1 MPLQANTDF
10 MPSLS
15 SKKPQEKRDSKEP
28 SVLACNGIRKAQ
40 FLSLFPDAPAFRLR
54 QFEAALFDSS
64 FRDFSDIS
72 NMPFQMREVLQ
83 AKMIWLSVKE
93 VQVFE
98 SAKKDT
104 YKAVVAVEGPL
115 RQSSSEVRGKRIET
129 VLMKNA
135 RDQWTVC
142 VSSQIG
148 CAMACTFCAT
158 GTMGFTRS
166 LTADEIVDQVR
177 FWNIFLRK
185 RPELSQRISNVVFMG
200 MGEPLA
206 NYDNVKESLRL
217 LLAYTDIGVTRIT
230 VSTVGLLPMLRKLL
244 DDAGW
249 PAVRLA
255 VSVHSADAATRKSM
269 MPSSFDTFLDDL
281 VQWTADYFRKFDS
294 RRRHLTFEYVMLSRV
309 NDTDMHAEAL
319 IRFAERVGNV
329 RINLIP
335 YNFTG
340 SVYRDSLPGDFAR
353 FEQKLQDANVTVTRR
368 RTMGDDIA
376 AACGQLIVEKG

>member
-1 MPLQANTDF
+1 MSPL
-10 MPSLS
+10 SRI
-15 SKKPQEKRDSKEP
+15 EKFK
-28 SVLACNGIRKAQ
+28 
-40 FLSLFPDAPAFRLR
+40 SLFPSAPGFRLKQMEEALFSPAF
-54 QFEAALFDSS
+54 SS
-64 FRDFSDIS
+64 FADVS
-72 NMPFQMREVLQ
+72 NMPLAMREMLVRE
-83 AKMIWLSVKE
+83 IPWLSVKE

-104 YKAVVAVEGPL
+104 FKAVVEVEDIP
-115 RQSSSEVRGKRIET
+115 QPGKIGGAAKRVET

-135 RDQWTVC
+135 RGQWTVC

-158 GTMGFTRS
+158 GTMGLTRN

-177 FWNIFLRK
+177 FWNIFLDK
-185 RPELSQRISNVVFMG
+185 RPDLPERISNVVFMG

-206 NYDNVKESLRL
+206 NYDNVKEALRL
-217 LLAYTDIGVTRIT
+217 LLIYTDIGMTRIT
-230 VSTVGLLPMLRKLL
+230 VSTVGLLPMLKKLL
-244 DDAGW
+244 NDPAW

-255 VSVHSADAATRKSM
+255 VSLHSADSDTRKQM
-269 MPSSFDTFLDDL
+269 MPSSYDGFLDGL
-281 VQWTADYFRKFDS
+281 AKWTEEYFQKFES
-294 RRRHLTFEYVMLSRV
+294 RRRHLTFEYVMLSKV
-309 NDTDMHAEAL
+309 NDTDKHAEAL
-319 IRFAERVGNV
+319 IQFARRVGKV

-353 FEQKLQDANVTVTRR
+353 FQEQLEQAGVVVTRR

-376 AACGQLIVEKG
+376 AACGQLIVEKNKASE

>member
-1 MPLQANTDF
+1 MP
-10 MPSLS
+10 PLS
-15 SKKPQEKRDSKEP
+15 RAEKFK
-28 SVLACNGIRKAQ
+28 N
-40 FLSLFPDAPAFRLR
+40 LFPTAPSFRLR
-54 QFEAALFDSS
+54 QMEEALFSPIFKS
-64 FRDFSDIS
+64 FSDVS
-72 NMPFQMREVLQ
+72 NMPLSMRETLVRE
-83 AKMIWLSVKE
+83 IPWLSVKE

-104 YKAVVAVEGPL
+104 FKAVVET
-115 RQSSSEVRGKRIET
+115 EDGKRIET

-135 RDQWTVC
+135 RGQWTVC
-142 VSSQIG
+142 VSSQVG

-158 GTMGFTRS
+158 GTMGLTRN

-177 FWNIFLRK
+177 FWNIFLAM
-185 RPELSQRISNVVFMG
+185 RPDLSERISNVVFMG

-217 LLAYTDIGVTRIT
+217 LLAYTDIGLTRIT

-244 DDAGW
+244 GDPSW

-255 VSVHSADAATRKSM
+255 VSLHSADSDTRKRM
-269 MPSSFDTFLDDL
+269 MPTSYDGFLDGL
-281 VQWTADYFRKFDS
+281 AQWTEEYFQKFES
-294 RRRHLTFEYVMLSRV
+294 RRRHLTFEYVMLSKV
-309 NDTDMHAEAL
+309 NDTEKHAEAL
-319 IRFAERVGNV
+319 IAFARRVGKV

-353 FEQKLQDANVTVTRR
+353 FQKQLEDAGVVVTRR

-376 AACGQLIVEKG
+376 AACGQLIVEKNTAA

>member
-1 MPLQANTDF
+1 MNPITRA
-10 MPSLS
+10 
-15 SKKPQEKRDSKEP
+15 EKLK
-28 SVLACNGIRKAQ
+28 
-40 FLSLFPDAPAFRLR
+40 SLFPNAPAFRLK
-54 QFEAALFDSS
+54 QMEEALFSPS
-64 FRDFSDIS
+64 FKTFSEVS
-72 NMPFQMREVLQ
+72 NMPLVMRETLDREI
-83 AKMIWLSVKE
+83 AWLSVQE

-104 YKAVVAVEGPL
+104 FKAVVEVEG
-115 RQSSSEVRGKRIET
+115 EAGAKRVET

-135 RDQWTVC
+135 RGQWTVC

-158 GTMGFTRS
+158 GTMGFTRN

-177 FWNIFLRK
+177 FWNVFMRK
-185 RPELSQRISNVVFMG
+185 HSTLSKVEGSRISNVVFMG

-206 NYDNVKESLRL
+206 NYEHVKEAIRL
-217 LLAYTDIGVTRIT
+217 LLTYTDIGLTRIT
-230 VSTVGLLPMLRKLL
+230 VSTVGLLPMLKKLL
-244 DDAGW
+244 DDPEW

-255 VSVHSADAATRKSM
+255 VSLHSADTETRKTM
-269 MPSSFDTFLDDL
+269 MPSSYDGFLNGL
-281 VQWTADYFRKFDS
+281 VEWTGEYFQKFES

-309 NDTDMHAEAL
+309 NDTEMHAKKL
-319 IRFAERVGNV
+319 IDFARRVGKV

-340 SVYRDSLPGDFAR
+340 SVYRDSLPGDFMR
-353 FEQKLQDANVTVTRR
+353 FQKQLEDAGVVVTRR

-376 AACGQLIVEKG
+376 AACGQLVVEKK